1 MAGKH
6 PQQTSGV
13 PQNPPVL
20 SQQTTLGSRR
30 LLIETLIHIPLVEVI
45 LVLET
50 PIQEDIPDK
59 TQETLPVEVT
69 LTNLEEGITQTKTLQ
84 VGILQ
89 PVATPTNP
97 EEEIIPTNTLQVGI
111 LQLEAIQV
119 LGDIPTNPEEAI
131 IPTSTLQVGTL
142 RLEAF
147 QLLGD
152 IPTSQAEAA
161 IQTSI
166 QVAIQQ
172 LVDIQSEEGAL
183 GRAGVHQALTLEV
196 ILVVE

>member
-6 PQQTSGV
+6 HQQTRGV
-13 PQNPPVL
+13 LRNPPVHN
-20 SQQTTLGSRR
+20 QETTLGK
-30 LLIETLIHIPLVEVI
+30 LLIETLIHIPLVEVT

-59 TQETLPVEVT
+59 TQVGILQEDTRPLEVT
-69 LTNLEEGITQTKTLQ
+69 LSNLEEGITRTKTLQ
-84 VGILQ
+84 GVIL
-89 PVATPTNP
+89 
-97 EEEIIPTNTLQVGI
+97 E
-111 LQLEAIQV
+111 LEAIQL
-119 LGDIPTNPEEAI
+119 LGDIPTNLEEAI
-131 IPTSTLQVGTL
+131 IPTSILQVGTL
-142 RLEAF
+142 RLEAI

-152 IPTSQAEAA
+152 TSQAEAA

-166 QVAIQQ
+166 QVVIQQ
-172 LVDIQSEEGAL
+172 LVDILSEEGAL